1 MMTVSALLYCSSCC
15 ASCGI
20 SVKSFCLL
28 ELLLVLFNL
37 KSSTLLVNTFQKLM
51 DLVLKTKVKDGM
63 NNFIPVSKF
72 SLVLSQW

>member
-1 MMTVSALLYCSSCC
+1 
-15 ASCGI
+15 
-20 SVKSFCLL
+20 
-28 ELLLVLFNL
+28 VLFNL

-51 DLVLKTKVKDGM
+51 DLVLKTKVQDSM